1 MRWPGPVGVP
11 YRTGVTLHTGL
22 RASITATVTDADTA
36 DALRSGNVPVL
47 ATSRLVA
54 LCEEASCQAVAGQL
68 PSRATSV
75 GKRVQFDHL
84 VPVAVGRDVV
94 VEAMLDRIQGRR
106 LTFTVS
112 VTDGAGLVGA
122 GKVARVV
129 VDEAEFL
136 GNVR

>member
-1 MRWPGPVGVP
+1 
-11 YRTGVTLHTGL
+11 
-22 RASITATVTDADTA
+22 
-36 DALRSGNVPVL
+36 
-47 ATSRLVA
+47 
-54 LCEEASCQAVAGQL
+54 
-68 PSRATSV
+68 
-75 GKRVQFDHL
+75 
-84 VPVAVGRDVV
+84 VV